1 MGEPHP
7 DNRELRS
14 RVPAEVSRILART
27 QHVPEDAI
35 RPDMKLEADL
45 GVDSL
50 ATVQIFVGLEEALG
64 FAVPDEELGGTL
76 DIETVEDLVD
86 FVSGQVDHHTESSP

>member
-1 MGEPHP
+1 
-7 DNRELRS
+7 
-14 RVPAEVSRILART
+14 
-27 QHVPEDAI
+27 
-35 RPDMKLEADL
+35 MKLEADL

>member
-1 MGEPHP
+1 MSELGP

-35 RPDMKLEADL
+35 RPDMMLEADL

-50 ATVQIFVGLEEALG
+50 ASVQIFVGLEEALG
-64 FAVPDEELGGTL
+64 FAVPDEDLVGTPA
-76 DIETVEDLVD
+76 IATVEDLID
-86 FVSGQVDHHTESSP
+86 FFSGQVDHHTEPSA

>member
-1 MGEPHP
+1 MSEPHP

-50 ATVQIFVGLEEALG
+50 ATVQIFVGLEESLG
-64 FAVPDEELGGTL
+64 FTVPEEDLVGTSAI
-76 DIETVEDLVD
+76 DTVGDLVD
-86 FVSGQVDHHTESSP
+86 FVSGQVDHHTEPSS